1 MHPTVEDIFNSINY
15 SKRPP
20 KFTTN
25 QLGIQFLD
33 CRICQELERSGRNKD
48 VYEGHYGNYPTHCP
62 RWSELNLFEREKIA
76 RAAGYCPQCMHLK
89 VVLKSNAQANRHMST
104 ECTVKFNRKNKYT
117 CLHKECLLHSWICKA
132 HKDENQPLFDAHMAE
147 IASKQQKLQFCSSY
161 VRMNIPRPR
170 SPMDRR
176 VEFRPNPVKVKP
188 EERIGWILSGS
199 MAPRTN
205 QSPRTE
211 ERQANQASATL
222 EEVNLSHSELMTT
235 LRKHTPAGDTL
246 VTKMK
251 EPPLF
256 MFSTIP
262 GKNSPVQVFY
272 DGGNSHLLFKRGT
285 PKNLWGCVMRS
296 GPHQLGAVGATTLMG
311 GDSWACQPMLTN
323 GKREVWIGIEV
334 DQITTDFPMVDLREA
349 TNEIKASKPNDP
361 ELQRLVVPEFVGGE
375 VHVLLGIQYI
385 AHYPRKVHSLDC
397 GLGIYEL
404 RLTSDG
410 PATATI
416 AGPHHQ
422 ATLI

>member
-1 MHPTVEDIFNSINY
+1 
-15 SKRPP
+15 
-20 KFTTN
+20 
-25 QLGIQFLD
+25 
-33 CRICQELERSGRNKD
+33 
-48 VYEGHYGNYPTHCP
+48 
-62 RWSELNLFEREKIA
+62 
-76 RAAGYCPQCMHLK
+76 
-89 VVLKSNAQANRHMST
+89 
-104 ECTVKFNRKNKYT
+104 
-117 CLHKECLLHSWICKA
+117 
-132 HKDENQPLFDAHMAE
+132 
-147 IASKQQKLQFCSSY
+147 
-161 VRMNIPRPR
+161 
-170 SPMDRR
+170 MDRR
-176 VEFRPNPVKVKP
+176 VEFKPNPVKVKP

-235 LRKHTPAGDTL
+235 LKKHTPAGDTL

-285 PKNLWGCVMRS
+285 PKNLWGCLMRS

-311 GDSWACQPMLTN
+311 GDCWACQPMLTN
-323 GKREVWIGIEV
+323 GRREVWVGIEV

-349 TNEIKASKPNDP
+349 TNEIKASKPDDP
-361 ELQRLVVPEFVGGE
+361 ELQRLVVPEVVGG
-375 VHVLLGIQYI
+375 LLGIQYI

-416 AGPHHQ
+416 AGPHHSFDLLMEKVGNVSALLGHFTEGLLKWGTHAPPMPEHFPLSAEELAYSANAAGVGVDLLNTPHTTTRGASQ
-422 ATLI
+422 RNPKCP